1 MVYKVLLVEDE
12 IVTREGIRD
21 NVDWRSMGF
30 EFCGEAPDG
39 EIALPLIES
48 TQPDVIITDIRM
60 PFMDGL
66 QLCKIIREHF
76 PWMKIIILSGHD
88 EFNYAQAA
96 VKLGVTEY
104 LLKPVSVS
112 DLHAV
117 LERLIVLLDQDRKER
132 EDLKR
137 LRNQVDNN
145 VQMLRQKFLLQLL
158 MGVLS
163 SSEAIEQSQQLGI
176 NLIAN
181 YYLVVLMKI
190 ELCESSK
197 PFDYY
202 DYKHVEGLVTDLV
215 STNQEILLAQKDMEE
230 LVLLIKGNSVE
241 QLIQEGTFITELI
254 QHEVEQK
261 TSCTLLIGVGTP
273 QKRLGDIHRS
283 FAEALV
289 KVSGSSGEPHTSI
302 PENELDQI
310 GALKLNQAALE
321 HFLRSG
327 LIQDFDEFFAAY
339 LQEIGKAALHSRLVK
354 HYVFMDIILTAA
366 QFVSDLNGD
375 ANQVIPEIR
384 QIEKLMPDANTIEQI
399 RGEIK
404 RIVAVAISF
413 RDSQVDNQQVEIA
426 HRAKS
431 YIDKAFANADLSLT
445 EVAAQV
451 HLSPNH
457 FSVVFSQEMGE
468 TFRDYLIR
476 IRIERAKELLRT
488 TSMKCYEVAYQC
500 GYNDAHYFSHIFKK
514 ATGLSP
520 QSYRNL
526 PQDNRT
532 K

>member
-1 MVYKVLLVEDE
+1 MAYKVFLVEDE

-104 LLKPVSVS
+104 LLKPVSVI
-112 DLHAV
+112 DIHAV
-117 LERLIVLLDQDRKER
+117 LERLVILLDRDRKEA

-158 MGVLS
+158 MGAIPS
-163 SSEAIEQSQQLGI
+163 GEAIEQSQQLGI

-181 YYLVVLMKI
+181 YYLVVLIKI

-197 PFDYY
+197 PFNYD
-202 DYKHVEGLVTDLV
+202 DYKQVEGLVTELV
-215 STNQEILLAQKDMEE
+215 SKNQDILLAQKDLEE
-230 LVLLIKGNSVE
+230 LALLIKGSSAD
-241 QLIQEGTFITELI
+241 QLTQEGSFIADLI
-254 QHEVEQK
+254 RQEVEQK
-261 TSCTLLIGVGTP
+261 TSCSLLVGLGSP
-273 QKRLGDIHRS
+273 QERLGGIFHS
-283 FAEALV
+283 FAEALNQ
-289 KVSGSSGEPHTSI
+289 VSQPGVDVLSATPQAEI
-302 PENELDQI
+302 NQI
-310 GALKLNQAALE
+310 SALKLDQVALE
-321 HFLRSG
+321 HYLKTG
-327 LIQDFDEFFAAY
+327 LIQDFDQFFATH
-339 LQEIGKAALHSRLVK
+339 LQRISKVALQSRLVK
-354 HYVFMDIILTAA
+354 HYIFVDIILTAA
-366 QFVSDLNGD
+366 QFVSELNGD

-384 QIEKLMPDANTIEQI
+384 QVEKLMPDANTFDQI

-404 RIVAVAISF
+404 RIVTAAIAF
-413 RDSQVDNQQVEIA
+413 RDSQVDNQQVEIV
-426 HRAKS
+426 HRAKT
-431 YIDKAFANADLSLT
+431 YIDRSFADADLSLA
-445 EVAAQV
+445 EVASQV

-457 FSVVFSQEMGE
+457 FSAVFSQEMGE

-488 TSMKCYEVAYQC
+488 TSMKCYQVAYQC

-526 PQDNRT
+526 PQN

>member
-1 MVYKVLLVEDE
+1 MAYKVFLVEDE

-21 NVDWRSMGF
+21 NVDWRSVGF

-76 PWMKIIILSGHD
+76 PWMKVIILSGHD

-104 LLKPVSVS
+104 LLKPVSVT

-117 LERLIVLLDQDRKER
+117 LERLVVMLDRDRKEAQ
-132 EDLKR
+132 DLKR

-145 VQMLRQKFLLQLL
+145 LQMLRQQFLLQLL
-158 MGVLS
+158 MGAMS
-163 SSEAIEQSQQLGI
+163 SNEAHEQSQQLGI
-176 NLIAN
+176 DLIAN
-181 YYLVVLMKI
+181 YYLVVLIKI
-190 ELCESSK
+190 ELCESSL
-197 PFDYY
+197 PFDYG
-202 DYKHVEGLVTDLV
+202 DYRQVESLISSLVG
-215 STNQEILLAQKDMEE
+215 TNQDILLAQKDMEE
-230 LVLLIKGNSVE
+230 LALLIKGNTAE

-254 QHEVEQK
+254 RQEVEQK
-261 TSCTLLIGVGTP
+261 TLCTLLIGVGNP
-273 QKRLGDIHRS
+273 RKRLGEIHRS

-289 KVSGSSGEPHTSI
+289 KVSESSDEPLTSI
-302 PENELDQI
+302 SQNELSQI
-310 GALKLNQAALE
+310 GALKLDQAALE

-339 LQEIGKAALHSRLVK
+339 LQEIGKAAIHSHLVK
-354 HYVFMDIILTAA
+354 HYIFMDIILTAA

-375 ANQVIPEIR
+375 ANQLIPELR
-384 QIEKLMPDANTIEQI
+384 HVEKLVSDANTFDHI

-404 RIVAVAISF
+404 KIVTAAIVF

-426 HRAKS
+426 HRAKT
-431 YIDKAFANADLSLT
+431 YIDKSFTNADLSLA

-488 TSMKCYEVAYQC
+488 TSMKCYEVAYQS

-526 PQDNRT
+526 AQNYRT
-532 K
+532 E